1 MALPNYYKK
10 LLSTGPLWTLVF
22 LSFIWG
28 YNWVVMKVAL
38 NDSGPFDFAALRS
51 VLGALSLIL
60 VLLVLRKRFWPK
72 NIGAIFFLG
81 LFQTAGFTGFAVWAL
96 KSGGAGKVAFL
107 TFTMPF
113 WAMLF
118 AWFSLNERVKG
129 LQWLAILFALLG
141 LLLILEPWSLD
152 GSFKSETLAVLAGIS
167 WAISVIIA
175 KKIREEDP
183 GIDLLTLTT
192 WQMFFGSIPLVIT
205 ALFVYEPPIKWT
217 ASYIGALAYNAVPAN
232 ALAWLLWLYILKKL
246 SAGVASLSTLAIPV
260 VGMLSSWVQL
270 VEKPSQSEI
279 FGIVSIALGLVVLS
293 SSALFSKKH
302 VRAGSDYSN

>member
-1 MALPNYYKK
+1 M
-10 LLSTGPLWTLVF
+10 
-22 LSFIWG
+22 
-28 YNWVVMKVAL
+28 
-38 NDSGPFDFAALRS
+38 
-51 VLGALSLIL
+51 
-60 VLLVLRKRFWPK
+60 
-72 NIGAIFFLG
+72 
-81 LFQTAGFTGFAVWAL
+81 WAL

-192 WQMFFGSIPLVIT
+192 SARFLDNDSNHHSI
-205 ALFVYEPPIKWT
+205 
-217 ASYIGALAYNAVPAN
+217 
-232 ALAWLLWLYILKKL
+232 
-246 SAGVASLSTLAIPV
+246 TL
-260 VGMLSSWVQL
+260 Q
-270 VEKPSQSEI
+270 
-279 FGIVSIALGLVVLS
+279 
-293 SSALFSKKH
+293 
-302 VRAGSDYSN
+302 RAD